1 MKIVKGIAMYTLI
14 AIGVVAAVGILLMGF
29 MFLIPSFKL
38 FGYGFVNNSK
48 TEYLSTYNFNRDT
61 DAGYAT
67 ENVVLNITTDKGI
80 NVHILA
86 DSSDNSCSIAT
97 TLSNRY
103 YGFYKDNRKITTKTN
118 KVTWDNG
125 SHTMTYDLELVGI
138 DGAINYS
145 EKCYVLVKIP
155 RLKLNAGI
163 ASNTPLNYT
172 FNVKTENGDVEVAG
186 ANVDGTFAGGINLK
200 SLDVATNKG
209 DLVLNGAGNVVNKHE
224 KPTSASFTHFALS
237 TNGGKFDF
245 SSLTDGV
252 NVTGN
257 VTLNGTRS
265 DYTFTKFNVTGNL
278 EIAGNN
284 IAFISPKLNAA
295 NVTYNATSGLFKVT
309 DTLTVPGET
318 SIRSENA
325 AVTLG
330 TVAAGGV
337 ETTLGINTQYG
348 DITVGTTNVVST
360 LIGNHGNIKVT
371 KANKRIIAETVYG
384 DITITEYAE
393 SAQVTTTRGRVT
405 AHSTY
410 ADVDSE
416 FMTEV
421 ILKGKAVVN
430 LTTGQMPFNITSSD
444 NATVNITVTAVRAA
458 FAGEDAVSTVNMTKG
473 TLNIHLDNTDAYKI
487 KATGTISGKPSAT
500 LDSIT
505 SGTVYEVLFEDGED
519 VYAHSFFDLRAP
531 KINFV

>member
-48 TEYLSTYNFNRDT
+48 TQYLSTFNFNRDT

-67 ENVVLNITTDKGI
+67 QKVVLNITTDKGI

-97 TLSNRY
+97 TLYNHY
-103 YGFYKDNRKITTKTN
+103 YGFYKDNRTITTKTN
-118 KVTWDNG
+118 KVSWNSGTN
-125 SHTMTYDLELVGI
+125 TMTYDLELVGI
-138 DGAINYS
+138 DGAVNYS
-145 EKCYVLVKIP
+145 DKCYVLVKIP
-155 RLKLNAGI
+155 RLKLTGGVAT
-163 ASNTPLNYT
+163 NTPLDYE
-172 FNVKTENGDVEVAG
+172 FNLKTENGDIQVAG
-186 ANVDGTFAGGINLK
+186 ANNDGTFAGGIKLT
-200 SLDVATNKG
+200 SLDVATNRG
-209 DLVLNGAGNVVNKHE
+209 DLVLNGAGSVAGKHD
-224 KPTSASFTHFALS
+224 KPTSASFETLALS

-257 VTLNGTRS
+257 VTFNGTRS
-265 DYTFTKFNVTGNL
+265 DYTFTKLNITGNL
-278 EIAGNN
+278 EISGSN
-284 IAFISPKLNAA
+284 IAFISPKLSAA
-295 NVTYNATSGLFKVT
+295 NVSYNATSGLFKVT

-325 AVTLG
+325 AVTIG
-330 TVAAGGV
+330 TVAEGGV

-393 SAQVTTTRGRVT
+393 SAQVTTTRGRVNAKSIYEGT
-405 AHSTY
+405 
-410 ADVDSE
+410 DSSLE
-416 FMTEV
+416 TQV
-421 ILKGKAVVN
+421 ILKGKAVLN
-430 LTTGQMPFNITSSD
+430 LTTGVMRFNVTSSE
-444 NATVNITVTAVRAA
+444 NATVNISVTAVKAA

-473 TLNIHLDNTDAYKI
+473 TLNVHLDNTDAYKV
-487 KATGTISGKPSAT
+487 KATGSISGKPSST
-500 LDSIT
+500 LDTMT
-505 SGTVYEVLFEDGED
+505 SGTTYEVLFDAEDD
-519 VYAHSFFDLRAP
+519 AYAHSFFDLKAP